1 MAPSLLAGVFF
12 WGEDSEA
19 SSVLA
24 FFGDVTFEFL
34 VLELLRKR
42 IIVDVL
48 LWLRKGWVLGACVR
62 KDAETKDTHEHEQ
75 NDQSNIDRIFK
86 DVHDYTSH
94 GWKEPKPFIPPDRY
108 SV

>member
-12 WGEDSEA
+12 GDSEV

-24 FFGDVTFEFL
+24 FFGDVTLEFL
-34 VLELLRKR
+34 VLDLLRKR
-42 IIVDVL
+42 VIVDVL
-48 LWLRKGWVLGACVR
+48 LWKRRVLGACVR

-94 GWKEPKPFIPPDRY
+94 GWKEPKPFIPPSQY
-108 SV
+108 FV